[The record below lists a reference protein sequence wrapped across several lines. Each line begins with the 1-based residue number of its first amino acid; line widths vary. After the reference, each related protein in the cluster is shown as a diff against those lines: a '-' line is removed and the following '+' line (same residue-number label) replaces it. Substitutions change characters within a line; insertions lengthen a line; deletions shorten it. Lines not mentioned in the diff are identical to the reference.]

1 MRAITLAAQLLPAD
15 RAVIVKSLAVLLTL
29 RHFGRNLEREIIVL
43 DEVGMIEQTSLHFQ
57 VRHFYLIKYK

>member
-57 VRHFYLIKYK
+57 VRHFI